1 VQRATQPTLRHPD
14 RSRLP
19 WFRAL
24 LLEAQ
29 RSDLAMA
36 IFKRGQ
42 NRSKRVSSR
51 KEIIQLLWIILVAI
65 VVVILGLYGGLASS
79 HHH

>member
-1 VQRATQPTLRHPD
+1 MRHPR

-19 WFRAL
+19 WIRSFL
-24 LLEAQ
+24 SEAQ
-29 RSDLAMA
+29 RSDLAMS

-42 NRSKRVSSR
+42 YRRKRVSSR
-51 KEIIQLLWIILVAI
+51 KEIMALLWIILGAI
-65 VVVILGLYGGLASS
+65 VVIVLGLYGGLASS